1 MSQAALDQTAAVA
14 VPAEAERSAAPRG
27 ALAALSLSMLLA
39 SLGAGAANVALPT
52 LVTAFG
58 ASFAAVQWVV
68 LGYLLAVTTLIVI
81 AGRLGD
87 AIGRRRVLLCGLAL
101 FTLASVLAGVAPS
114 LGLLIA
120 ARVLQGTGA
129 AVLMALTLAAVADTV
144 PKERIGSAM
153 GLLGTM
159 SAVGTALGPSLGG
172 ILIMSFGW
180 RVLFLVNLPLGLV
193 AMLLAVRHLP
203 ADRSGT
209 TTDRAGFDVAGTLL
223 LAAVL
228 AAYALAN
235 TLGRGPLAPALL
247 AAAAV
252 GLVVFV
258 AVERRASSPLIRP
271 ALLADPRLGAAL
283 FGNAVVSTVMMATL
297 VVGPFHLARVFGLDP
312 APIGLVLAV
321 GPLVAAATGVPAGR
335 LVDRIGAART
345 TLAGLV
351 AVAVGAAVLAAMP
364 VRFGIGGYV
373 AAIAVATAGYA
384 LFQAANNTAVL
395 AEVTADRRGVVS
407 GMLNLSRNLGL
418 VTGASVMGAVFAAAT
433 GASEIATA
441 PPEAVAAGFRVTF
454 LVGAGLAALALL
466 GMAAVGRVARAA
478 VPGRAEG

>member
-1 MSQAALDQTAAVA
+1 MTQVALDQTAAVA

-87 AIGRRRVLLCGLAL
+87 AIGRRRVLLGGLAL
-101 FTLASVLAGVAPS
+101 FTVASALAGVAPS

-120 ARVLQGTGA
+120 ARVVQGTGA

-172 ILIMSFGW
+172 ILITSFGW

-193 AMLLAVRHLP
+193 AMLLAARHLP
-203 ADRSGT
+203 ADRSASKA
-209 TTDRAGFDVAGTLL
+209 DRAAFDIAGTVL

-228 AAYALAN
+228 AAYALAV
-235 TLGRGPLAPALL
+235 TLGRGPLGPLAPALL

-258 AVERRASSPLIRP
+258 AVERRAASPLIRP

-297 VVGPFHLARVFGLDP
+297 VVGPFHLARGFGLDP

-321 GPLVAAATGVPAGR
+321 GPLVAATTGVPAGY
-335 LVDRIGAART
+335 LVDRMGAART
-345 TLAGLV
+345 TFVGLA
-351 AVAVGAAVLAAMP
+351 AVAIGAALLAAVP
-364 VRFGIGGYV
+364 VRLGIGGYV

-395 AEVTADRRGVVS
+395 AAVTADRRGVVS

-433 GASEIATA
+433 GASEIASA
-441 PPEAVAAGFRVTF
+441 PPAAVAFGFRVTF
-454 LVGAGLAALALL
+454 LVGAGLAAVALI
-466 GMAAVGRVARAA
+466 GMAVVGRVTRAA
-478 VPGRAEG
+478 TPD

>member
-1 MSQAALDQTAAVA
+1 MTQVALDQTAAVA
-14 VPAEAERSAAPRG
+14 VPAEAERPAAPRG

-39 SLGAGAANVALPT
+39 ALGAGAANVALPT
-52 LVTAFG
+52 LVAAFG

-87 AIGRRRVLLCGLAL
+87 AIGRRRVLLGGLAL
-101 FTLASVLAGVAPS
+101 FTVASVLAGVAPS

-120 ARVLQGTGA
+120 ARIVQGIGA

-172 ILIMSFGW
+172 ILITSFGW

-193 AMLLAVRHLP
+193 AMLLAARHLP
-203 ADRSGT
+203 ADRST
-209 TTDRAGFDVAGTLL
+209 AKVDSAAFDVAGTLL
-223 LAAVL
+223 LAVTL
-228 AAYALAN
+228 AAYALAV
-235 TLGRGPLAPALL
+235 TLGRGPLGALAPGLL

-252 GLVVFV
+252 GLVAFV
-258 AVERRASSPLIRP
+258 AVERRAASPLIRP

-297 VVGPFHLARVFGLDP
+297 VVGPFQLARVFGLDP

-335 LVDRIGAART
+335 LVDRAGATRT
-345 TLAGLV
+345 TLAGLL
-351 AVAVGAAVLAAMP
+351 AVAVGAALLAAMP
-364 VRFGIGGYV
+364 VRLGIGGYV

-395 AEVTADRRGVVS
+395 AAVTADQRGVVS

-418 VTGASVMGAVFAAAT
+418 VTGASAMGTVFAAAT
-433 GASEIATA
+433 GAPEIATA
-441 PPEAVAAGFRVTF
+441 PPAAVALGFRVTF
-454 LVGAGLAALALL
+454 LVGAGLAALALI
-466 GMAAVGRVARAA
+466 GMAAVGRIARGAA
-478 VPGRAEG
+478 PD